1 MLSRHTETVISFFW
15 QLSFGER
22 TSCSYFGLHVS
33 TMKFGTLILLLPAV
47 LAASDGLSE
56 ISPIVRR

>member
-1 MLSRHTETVISFFW
+1 MLIFW
-15 QLSFGER
+15 LWCTGHNSHSER
-22 TSCSYFGLHVS
+22 SSVS